1 MAETSASSTGPEA
14 ETREALQGDDAGGGR
29 PEGPEGNPLV
39 ESILD
44 NLPAWAFIALA
55 VSALY
60 MVWATLVI
68 VDKYVGEL
76 PNFVP

>member
-1 MAETSASSTGPEA
+1 MAKTEGVNTGPEA
-14 ETREALQGDDAGGGR
+14 ETREALQDDGA
-29 PEGPEGNPLV
+29 PEGPPGGPEGNPLV

-68 VDKYVGEL
+68 VGKYVGEL
-76 PNFVP
+76 PTFVP